1 MAGLTIR
8 SSRRRFAGRLNSG
21 VRPHMNKYAA
31 ILILLLPAQSF
42 AEGKCMDTA
51 IGDTEIEE
59 CASQDLSRA
68 DSALDLTYKATLA
81 TLDKMTSDG
90 DKGAAEAK
98 EQLIAAQRKWDDFRK
113 SDCDVV
119 FYLNVEGSIRIPET
133 MKCMANH
140 ADHRRQQLQHLF
152 D

>member
-1 MAGLTIR
+1 
-8 SSRRRFAGRLNSG
+8 
-21 VRPHMNKYAA
+21 
-31 ILILLLPAQSF
+31 
-42 AEGKCMDTA
+42 MDTA
-51 IGDTEIEE
+51 IGDAEIEE

-98 EQLIAAQRKWDDFRK
+98 EQLIAAQGKWDDFRK

-119 FYLNVEGSIRIPET
+119 FYLRKV
-133 MKCMANH
+133 
-140 ADHRRQQLQHLF
+140 
-152 D
+152 

>member
-1 MAGLTIR
+1 
-8 SSRRRFAGRLNSG
+8 
-21 VRPHMNKYAA
+21 MNKYAA

-98 EQLIAAQRKWDDFRK
+98 EQLIAAQGKWDDFRK
-113 SDCDVV
+113 SDCDIV

-133 MKCMANH
+133 MKCMANY

>member
-1 MAGLTIR
+1 GHIESSPGADLTIR
-8 SSRRRFAGRLNSG
+8 SSRARFAVSDRPEPHRAGRLNSG

-42 AEGKCMDTA
+42 AEEKCMDTA

-98 EQLIAAQRKWDDFRK
+98 EQLIAAQGKWDDFRK
-113 SDCDVV
+113 
-119 FYLNVEGSIRIPET
+119 
-133 MKCMANH
+133 
-140 ADHRRQQLQHLF
+140 
-152 D
+152 